1 MLNVI
6 TEQGAHVRRD
16 LPDSS
21 VIDYQWLVADY
32 LQ

>member
-6 TEQGAHVRRD
+6 TVQGAHAGRD
-16 LPDSS
+16 LLDSS

-32 LQ
+32 HQ